1 MDLHHY
7 ENKVLCTFIFFAE
20 VWFWKKNHSYF
31 SLHRQFDCIVPQS
44 CEEIEQFPSIRET
57 EYFEIKQT
65 TNKFVFQYL

>member
-7 ENKVLCTFIFFAE
+7 ENKVLCTFIFSAE

-57 EYFEIKQT
+57 EYNILN
-65 TNKFVFQYL
+65 TNKH